1 MGDSGSFTE
10 LVVHLVGFGKRIE
23 GRTLRANTHEQVALP
38 ALAIA
43 VAHTLDFGE
52 ESAKFDIEGSK
63 AYCLSYPHS
72 PLPRRE
78 LLPHFSCEREDQR
91 DSEIEKC
98 MRAFAKSWQ
107 DGIAR
112 TLTTNVAQL

>member
-72 PLPRRE
+72 PLALPRASAS
-78 LLPHFSCEREDQR
+78 HFSCGREDQR
-91 DSEIEKC
+91 DSEIEKY
-98 MRAFAKSWQ
+98 MW
-107 DGIAR
+107 
-112 TLTTNVAQL
+112 